1 MASAEPSRAKSHRP
15 SSPILP
21 GQPLPYRLGKVC
33 RLLTKEPIRW
43 QEPAR

>member
-21 GQPLPYRLGKVC
+21 GLPVKVN
-33 RLLTKEPIRW
+33 EFGISI
-43 QEPAR
+43 